1 MSKNKEYLEDINTR
15 EFYEFYRKVRRKP
28 SKKIDQYNYFKK
40 AISGM
45 LTELKKII
53 EETEHGVSLKGL
65 GVFYKKPYGEPT
77 KKISLFTKKKVPRN
91 KLTLFLEDEFLRA
104 KYIIY
109 YTPKI
114 SSDGV
119 LREEKPEA
127 VMLHRKLIKNK
138 RDGLRNT

>member
-15 EFYEFYRKVRRKP
+15 EFYDFYKKVRRKP

-53 EETEHGVSLKGL
+53 EESEHGVSLKGL

-77 KKISLFTKKKVPRN
+77 KKIGIRVPEKWYDEIVLLIREYIKKKQ
-91 KLTLFLEDEFLRA
+91 DE
-104 KYIIY
+104 
-109 YTPKI
+109 
-114 SSDGV
+114 
-119 LREEKPEA
+119 
-127 VMLHRKLIKNK
+127 
-138 RDGLRNT
+138 